1 MANKIDKH
9 FRTEIPG
16 ENLTAS
22 NESYP
27 WRNPPQ
33 YADFDEA
40 FEFIVDTKFADM
52 NALKAGMN
60 MAAMGVSVVS
70 LTQTML
76 IQQVAKGRITPD
88 MSLLLAGP
96 VYKTFT
102 KLLDAANIKYLTGF
116 DNKKELEE
124 FAGYLKAGGPA
135 ESRPTKAKVSL
146 TPEQEKEMERI
157 SEEATASIPE
167 GGLMGAPTEGEDME
181 IPMDENTSQALV
193 MAPSDNANEE
203 EEA

>member
-1 MANKIDKH
+1 MASRIDKH

-16 ENLTAS
+16 ENLTAN
-22 NESYP
+22 NEGYP

-40 FEFIVDTKFADM
+40 FEFIVDTKFAETG
-52 NALKAGMN
+52 ALKAGMN
-60 MAAMGVSVVS
+60 MAAVGISATS
-70 LTQTML
+70 LVQGML

-102 KLLDAANIKYLTGF
+102 KLLDAANVKYLTGF
-116 DNKKELEE
+116 ESTDELKE
-124 FAGYLKAGGPA
+124 FADYVKAGGPA

-146 TPEQEKEMERI
+146 TPEQEKEMKRI

-167 GGLMGAPTEGEDME
+167 GGLMGARSEGEDMD
-181 IPMDENTSQALV
+181 IPMDEDTSQALV